1 MKNII
6 NKISKVPIKL
16 INIFIKK
23 FLIFLDYKFKFFTVH
38 PDTQNKLFNKVNL
51 FRQEARENLEQIL
64 NNNLNMSY
72 SEDNNMFSEH
82 LILFSAL
89 SKRKKI
95 KNILEIGTFD
105 GQTTLILKSLFE
117 EAKITTI
124 DLQDDDNFF
133 IGTYNR
139 REDVKHFV
147 NTRNKR
153 LNKIANIEFKQ
164 VNSLDLVNWDK
175 KFDMIWVDGAHGY
188 PFIAIDIINAFRLSK
203 SGGIVLIDDV
213 WINAKSNDK
222 FYKSNGA
229 YETLLEIKNSKLISD
244 FVLFNKRLS
253 GKYNIPGSK
262 KFIGYF
268 EKI

>member
-117 EAKITTI
+117 EAKLARESEWRASIV
-124 DLQDDDNFF
+124 
-133 IGTYNR
+133 R
-139 REDVKHFV
+139 R
-147 NTRNKR
+147 R
-153 LNKIANIEFKQ
+153 
-164 VNSLDLVNWDK
+164 
-175 KFDMIWVDGAHGY
+175 
-188 PFIAIDIINAFRLSK
+188 FRAPWLSK
-203 SGGIVLIDDV
+203 WLSRYFRQQQPFHDV
-213 WINAKSNDK
+213 PLDRHD
-222 FYKSNGA
+222 G
-229 YETLLEIKNSKLISD
+229 
-244 FVLFNKRLS
+244 R
-253 GKYNIPGSK
+253 
-262 KFIGYF
+262 
-268 EKI
+268 

>member
-1 MKNII
+1 MELI
-6 NKISKVPIKL
+6 NKILKKPIKL
-16 INIFIKK
+16 IDIFIKK
-23 FLIFLDYKFKFFTVH
+23 FLIFLDYKFSFFTVH
-38 PDTQNKLFNKVNL
+38 PDSQNKLFNQVNL
-51 FRQEARENLEQIL
+51 HRQEARENLEKVLQHKL
-64 NNNLNMSY
+64 NTTY

-89 SKRKKI
+89 SQKKKI

-105 GQTTLILKSLFE
+105 GQTTFILKSLFE

-124 DLQDDDNFF
+124 DLRDDDVCFT
-133 IGTYNR
+133 GTYNR
-139 REDVKHFV
+139 EKDIENFV
-147 NTRNKR
+147 NKRNKM
-153 LNKIANIEFKQ
+153 LNKISNVSFKQ
-164 VNSLDLVNWDK
+164 INSLELVNWDE
-175 KFDMIWVDGAHGY
+175 KFDLIWVDGAHGY
-188 PFIAIDIINAFRLSK
+188 PFIAVDIFNAYRLSNR
-203 SGGIVLIDDV
+203 GGIVLIDDV

-229 YETLLEIKNSKLISD
+229 YETLLEFKNSKLVSD

>member
-1 MKNII
+1 MKLI
-6 NKISKVPIKL
+6 NKIIKIPIKL

-23 FLIFLDYKFKFFTVH
+23 FLIFLDYKFRFFTVH
-38 PDTQNKLFNKVNL
+38 PDTQNKLFNLVNL
-51 FRQEARENLEQIL
+51 YRQEARDDLEKVL
-64 NNNLNMSY
+64 KHNLNMTY

-89 SKRKKI
+89 SKKKRI

-105 GQTTLILKSLFE
+105 GQTTLILKFLFE
-117 EAKITTI
+117 KAKITTI
-124 DLQDDDNFF
+124 DLRDDDACFT
-133 IGTYNR
+133 GTYNR
-139 REDVKHFV
+139 GKNIKNFV
-147 NTRNKR
+147 HKRNK
-153 LNKIANIEFKQ
+153 LLDKISNINFRQ
-164 VNSLDLVNWDK
+164 VNSLELVNWDE
-175 KFDMIWVDGAHGY
+175 KFDLIWVDGAHGY
-188 PFIAIDIINAFRLSK
+188 PFIAVDIINAYRLSN

-229 YETLLEIKNSKLISD
+229 YETLLEFKNSKLISD
-244 FVLFNKRLS
+244 FILFNKRLS

>member
-1 MKNII
+1 MNLI
-6 NKISKVPIKL
+6 NKITKILIKL
-16 INIFIKK
+16 IDIFRKK
-23 FLIFLDYKFKFFTVH
+23 FLIFLDCKFRFFTVH
-38 PDTQNKLFNKVNL
+38 PDTQNKLFNQVNL
-51 FRQEARENLEQIL
+51 YRQKARDNLDKVL
-64 NNNLNMSY
+64 KYNLNMSY

-89 SKRKKI
+89 SKNKKI

-105 GQTTLILKSLFE
+105 GQTTLILKSLFDK
-117 EAKITTI
+117 AKITTI
-124 DLQDDDNFF
+124 DLQDDDICFAN
-133 IGTYNR
+133 TYNR
-139 REDVKHFV
+139 GENIENFV
-147 NTRNKR
+147 NKRNKL
-153 LNKIANIEFKQ
+153 LNKINNINFKQ
-164 VNSLDLVNWDK
+164 VNSLELVNWNE
-175 KFDMIWVDGAHGY
+175 KFDLIWVDGAHGY
-188 PFIAIDIINAFRLSK
+188 PFIAIDIINAYRLSN

-229 YETLLEIKNSKLISD
+229 YETLLEFKNSKLISD